1 MAKTSSLQTI
11 LRAVGALVVL
21 DRLWF
26 FNKIW
31 RLCREKS
38 PTVAFA
44 NSEVLA
50 PVCRKHRSKSARLPN
65 GEPTEEAKDAGVAV
79 LVVPPDG
86 SHVFWVWDKEK
97 TLTLLERAGH
107 QRLTPPHADGPAP
120 TKLLGPFTARPNG
133 GDGFEIVDANGIVG
147 IWCRGEWL
155 SGVLVKLLN
164 VCHRNNLFF
173 G

>member
-1 MAKTSSLQTI
+1 MIERDMYPSFTPLKLGQLGEYFGETSHVIGRWLKEMG
-11 LRAVGALVVL
+11 V
-21 DRLWF
+21 
-26 FNKIW
+26 
-31 RLCREKS
+31 
-38 PTVAFA
+38 
-44 NSEVLA
+44 
-50 PVCRKHRSKSARLPN
+50 RLPN